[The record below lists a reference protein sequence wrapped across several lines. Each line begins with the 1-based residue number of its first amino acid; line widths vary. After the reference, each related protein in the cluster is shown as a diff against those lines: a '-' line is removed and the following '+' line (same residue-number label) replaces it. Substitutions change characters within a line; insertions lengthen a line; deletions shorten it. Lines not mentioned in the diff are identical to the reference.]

1 MDIGIKDRSALIW
14 GGSRGVGRAVSG
26 ALAAAGAN
34 TAVCARKHW
43 AAEQV
48 AREVAGDHGVRAVG
62 YGIGDPDEL
71 STVELVGHIASDFDG
86 MDLLFGI
93 CRRPWLEERD
103 GLSSDAWVAQF
114 ESGFLRLKTLTE
126 LLLPGMCERRWGRI
140 LWMVPSHG
148 AATKLEREVHQ
159 LMSGLLSAWLKSTA
173 EESLGAQ
180 RDAECPDAGCDSE
193 RRCGR
198 IAAGI
203 GGPASPAERTARRV
217 DIAVRPTGGGG
228 RRIPARRCRGMCP
241 RRDDSARFR
250 RLTTLRRDGALFCRT
265 EYCTTC
271 LTNAT
276 RRKTISPGRT
286 W

>member
-1 MDIGIKDRSALIW
+1 MDLGIKGRSALIW

-34 TAVCARKHW
+34 IAVCARKHW

-48 AREVAGDHGVRAVG
+48 AREAAEDHGVRAVG
-62 YGIGDPDEL
+62 YGIGDLDEQ

-103 GLSSDAWVAQF
+103 GLSCDAWMAQF

-140 LWMVPSHG
+140 LWMIPSDG
-148 AATKLEREVHQ
+148 AATKLERQVHL

-173 EESLGAQ
+173 EEVSEYNVTLNVLTPGAISRVSANASPQASADRRGRRREPHCASTSLSARQVAAVAAFLLG
-180 RDAECPDAGCDSE
+180 DVAGCVRGETIRLDS
-193 RRCGR
+193 
-198 IAAGI
+198 
-203 GGPASPAERTARRV
+203 V
-217 DIAVRPTGGGG
+217 D
-228 RRIPARRCRGMCP
+228 
-241 RRDDSARFR
+241 
-250 RLTTLRRDGALFCRT
+250 
-265 EYCTTC
+265 
-271 LTNAT
+271 
-276 RRKTISPGRT
+276 
-286 W
+286 